1 MTMTKPDRGL
11 RDVAVASGMLLA
23 ATGTALVGVGLWAR
37 REVATALARERVVS
51 TPDAT
56 PPNALVTS
64 AAAARSLAE
73 VIREHTLEATGG
85 RTYAETPQFLDRDGK
100 PTANADLAQKDGT
113 GRPIENPERALWLQ
127 STTLQTALV
136 QAYLGARVGELTAG
150 LGVALAVAG
159 AGIAA
164 AGAARR

>member
-1 MTMTKPDRGL
+1 MRLSGHSAGVATVSGTLLGL
-11 RDVAVASGMLLA
+11 
-23 ATGTALVGVGLWAR
+23 TGAALVGVGLWGR
-37 REVATALARERVVS
+37 REVTTALARERVVS

-85 RTYAETPQFLDRDGK
+85 RTYAETPQYLDHDGN
-100 PTANADLAQKDGT
+100 PTSDADAARKDERT
-113 GRPIENPERALWLQ
+113 GQPVENPELTLWFQ
-127 STTLQTALV
+127 STTLQTALM

-150 LGVALAVAG
+150 LGAALVLAG